1 MCYHSNAE
9 SKKNGT
15 KELNCKTETESQME
29 KTNRVTKGKGGG
41 VGRDK
46 LGFYVYVQGPSRDS
60 LGWTYTHCRI

>member
-1 MCYHSNAE
+1 MDLEKVRLNEISQRKSSMCYHSNAE

-15 KELNCKTETESQME
+15 KELNCKTEIESQME

-46 LGFYVYVQGPSRDS
+46 LGV
-60 LGWTYTHCRI
+60 